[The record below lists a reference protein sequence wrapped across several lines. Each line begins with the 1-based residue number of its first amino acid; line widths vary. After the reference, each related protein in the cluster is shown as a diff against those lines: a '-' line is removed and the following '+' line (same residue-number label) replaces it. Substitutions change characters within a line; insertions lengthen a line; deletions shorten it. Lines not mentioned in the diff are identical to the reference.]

1 MTYENTKTFT
11 PFHWLGNMSPCKI
24 IYNCEEWD
32 SAEKLFQAMRFND
45 EVIRQ
50 KIRNETGIFKSNL
63 LASSLAVN
71 RVVEPMSSLDIENLR
86 TVMELKFNQNKIL
99 QSRLL
104 STGNLNLVQFS
115 RQSLNP
121 EDLFW
126 GMTIIDE
133 QWTGMNIV
141 GKILMEIRAKIKYF
155 NN

>member
-1 MTYENTKTFT
+1 MIDENTKTFT
-11 PFHWLGNMSPCKI
+11 PLHWLGNMSPCKI
-24 IYNCEEWD
+24 IYTGEAWD

-50 KIRNETGIFKSNL
+50 KIRNETGIFKLNQL
-63 LASSLAVN
+63 TSSLAAN
-71 RVVEPMSSLDIENLR
+71 RVVESMSSLDIENLR
-86 TVMELKFNQNKIL
+86 TVMELKFSQNKIL

-115 RQSLNP
+115 RQSCNP

-126 GMTIIDE
+126 GMTLSNLQLE
-133 QWTGMNIV
+133 GRNIV
-141 GKILMEIRAKIKYF
+141 GNILMEIRNKMNYF